1 MKVSKELAMNLTR
14 LVVVAFLL
22 TVAVGVSH
30 AQQASRKLEISFN
43 DGLVTLVAENVTLRE
58 ILAEWAR
65 KGGSR
70 ITNADKITGAAVFP
84 MEFRNEPEAAVLRA
98 LLRDLPGYGA
108 SMRIA
113 PSPNASVVEAVF
125 IHATRTIT
133 TSGSS
138 GASAVPPPA
147 TRMNFQEP
155 PQPQA
160 APRMIQGSP
169 DDEIPPVRPIVGD
182 GPPTTPNTPPAGQPT
197 PNSNLRVGPGGVV
210 TSTIPGVIIPVQ
222 PGTTAP
228 GAKPPTTGRS
238 GGGGGR

>member
-1 MKVSKELAMNLTR
+1 MVR
-14 LVVVAFLL
+14 QVI
-22 TVAVGVSH
+22 VGVASLFIAAAASQ
-30 AQQASRKLEISFN
+30 AQVASRKLEISFN
-43 DGLVTLVAENVTLRE
+43 EGRVTLVAENVTLRE

-70 ITNADKITGAAVFP
+70 ITNADKITGAPVFP
-84 MEFRNEPEAAVLRA
+84 MEFRNEPEAAVLRT

-113 PSPNASVVEAVF
+113 PSPNVSVVDAVF
-125 IHATRTIT
+125 IQATRSIT
-133 TSGSS
+133 SGGSS
-138 GASAVPPPA
+138 GSYATPPPA

-169 DDEIPPVRPIVGD
+169 DDEIPPVRPLVGD
-182 GPPTTPNTPPAGQPT
+182 RPPVTPDTPPAGQPT
-197 PNSNLRVGPGGVV
+197 PNSSNLRVGPGGVV

-228 GAKPPTTGRS
+228 GAKPPTTTGRG

>member
-1 MKVSKELAMNLTR
+1 MMIKRVFVLASL
-14 LVVVAFLL
+14 LAFA
-22 TVAVGVSH
+22 TPVP
-30 AQQASRKLEISFN
+30 AQQARKLEISFN
-43 DGLVTLVAENVTLRE
+43 EGLVTLVAENVTLRE

-70 ITNADKITGAAVFP
+70 ITNGDKLTGEPVWP

-113 PSPNASVVEAVF
+113 PAPDASVVEAVF
-125 IHATRTIT
+125 IQATRSIT
-133 TSGSS
+133 SSGSS
-138 GASAVPPPA
+138 GASAAPPPA
-147 TRMNFQEP
+147 NRLQFQEP

-169 DDEIPPVRPIVGD
+169 DDEIPPVRPLVGD
-182 GPPTTPNTPPAGQPT
+182 RPPTTPTMPPAGQST
-197 PNSNLRVGPGGVV
+197 PNPNLRVGPGGVV

-228 GAKPPTTGRS
+228 GAKPPTTTGRG